1 MDQKKIIEI
10 LDENKKKFD
19 EELHKPTIMLLGAS
33 GCGKS
38 TLINTMFG
46 IDVAKVSVG
55 EAGTKDFKNYEN
67 ENIIFIDSEG
77 WETNIRCDEYI
88 QNVKKY
94 LNSLKSKGQI
104 VQCIWY
110 CISAEASKIQD
121 IDIDILREIIQIDN
135 FAKRLCVVITKC
147 DEDDEDGSTARELIN
162 ILGNHFPHIDC
173 FQLSNNEQ
181 LNNEL
186 DVYKLLRW
194 SEEKL
199 DDESLKDLFYAAQIV
214 SVEEKVKNA
223 HNYVKKCV
231 VAATGIGASPI
242 PFSQSIPLTAL
253 QMTMMSHICK
263 LFGFRFTDNL
273 VENGAGTL
281 VSCVGKF
288 IALYIRENVV
298 AELVKFI
305 PVIGSVAGGVT
316 NAVVAG
322 GITYGIGVATVKKLE
337 KVYRN
342 ILDGKNVEE
351 FDIASLFK
359 NDEFRETVSECI
371 AKYTKNKKELK
382 A

>member
-1 MDQKKIIEI
+1 M
-10 LDENKKKFD
+10 
-19 EELHKPTIMLLGAS
+19 
-33 GCGKS
+33 
-38 TLINTMFG
+38 
-46 IDVAKVSVG
+46 
-55 EAGTKDFKNYEN
+55 
-67 ENIIFIDSEG
+67 
-77 WETNIRCDEYI
+77 
-88 QNVKKY
+88 
-94 LNSLKSKGQI
+94 
-104 VQCIWY
+104 
-110 CISAEASKIQD
+110 
-121 IDIDILREIIQIDN
+121 
-135 FAKRLCVVITKC
+135 
-147 DEDDEDGSTARELIN
+147 
-162 ILGNHFPHIDC
+162 
-173 FQLSNNEQ
+173 
-181 LNNEL
+181 
-186 DVYKLLRW
+186 
-194 SEEKL
+194 
-199 DDESLKDLFYAAQIV
+199 
-214 SVEEKVKNA
+214 
-223 HNYVKKCV
+223 
-231 VAATGIGASPI
+231 
-242 PFSQSIPLTAL
+242 
-253 QMTMMSHICK
+253 
-263 LFGFRFTDNL
+263 FGFRFTDNL

>member
-135 FAKRLCVVITKC
+135 FAKRLCVVITK
-147 DEDDEDGSTARELIN
+147 
-162 ILGNHFPHIDC
+162 
-173 FQLSNNEQ
+173 
-181 LNNEL
+181 
-186 DVYKLLRW
+186 
-194 SEEKL
+194 
-199 DDESLKDLFYAAQIV
+199 
-214 SVEEKVKNA
+214 
-223 HNYVKKCV
+223 
-231 VAATGIGASPI
+231 
-242 PFSQSIPLTAL
+242 
-253 QMTMMSHICK
+253 
-263 LFGFRFTDNL
+263 
-273 VENGAGTL
+273 
-281 VSCVGKF
+281 
-288 IALYIRENVV
+288 
-298 AELVKFI
+298 
-305 PVIGSVAGGVT
+305 
-316 NAVVAG
+316 
-322 GITYGIGVATVKKLE
+322 
-337 KVYRN
+337 
-342 ILDGKNVEE
+342 
-351 FDIASLFK
+351 
-359 NDEFRETVSECI
+359 
-371 AKYTKNKKELK
+371 
-382 A
+382 